1 MANIKQ
7 LMALGADTLRQLG
20 ADAGLTFPVGM
31 KTSQMA
37 MQLSQSAASGWMEQH
52 SDMGYGSSYDDD
64 NSAVLGGTSDM
75 LSDAANVARQIY
87 ESGFGTAFHNAMG
100 SGDLKHLSVL
110 ETYLGKLGASPQ
122 DVWMHMPKPSEL
134 DRNFSFGELKSYMQ
148 NTLPTHQDLMTPLA
162 GHYAGD
168 FMSEY
173 STPNGLVS
181 DVYDGLAGMYL
192 NRGAY
197 ADKSLYQS
205 DLNHVSSLLASQMG
219 GQFHEVAAVT
229 GMGGKASYMSI
240 LPQIGDPSIAR
251 HVAHPREGLTKSGFP
266 MSAAHTQVGS
276 SGQYSLVASLTG
288 RPETKG
294 PYSEEV
300 YGKVNDALKGL
311 AGSYKGGREVG
322 MAAFRTGFS
331 DEDLMMDAATKHI
344 SIEDARSGMANLD
357 SDDFRARGTFDSI
370 INNNYDQFES
380 EIRSTYDPAASARS
394 FASET
399 SGSTNFTMLPGSS
412 FTTDSDPTDYNAAR
426 SRREQAAY
434 ADFDAA
440 SAPNFEPAPEPKVK
454 YHRDIKQGTPEW
466 LAMRQNYDITGSTV
480 GSLLGSNKYTT
491 MQKRVAEMEGLY
503 PTSRETNNAFTQRMF
518 AKGHATEAAARPR
531 VEQEFGINI
540 EEVGAITN
548 SAYPDMMYS
557 PDGLIGEDALW
568 EHKNPERAGKFAD
581 LNAGD
586 HKDYYDQ
593 IQLGMHLSGRSRT
606 LFSQT
611 IGNQTKSEWFNA
623 DPDWFENNKERL
635 ASISGRR
642 EAVRDY
648 QAKNYEQ
655 FADDMQHAGDDKEA
669 KRILNRYRR
678 GAQNAAKGDNS
689 EFAPSNAEQY
699 QEAVVPSSST
709 GMSIAASGGL
719 SPMAQAVKDGLV
731 AAKEEEKSKGATGG
745 QQADADF
752 DDLGSPKGWNAA
764 SLRRSLADDENIAGG
779 GGRGNGGGGGKEPP
793 SPWDA
798 IGNGV
803 AGGSLSSAGSGIAT
817 ALSMNPWGRAAVVA
831 YGATQI
837 ADEVAGKVND
847 SLGAAEDAGV
857 SNPVQYA
864 SQMQGMEMMG
874 LSETQAA
881 NVTNRTHFA
890 YGSLLNGDA
899 SSSVGMITALRGL
912 INIGDIRQ
920 SQGDP
925 VALAAIIR
933 QRGQARGWGQAR
945 ISAALQSAGLG
956 GMGRTYGREDEQ
968 AQADA
973 VRDRGAYTNTDD
985 SVRDAKGLQA
995 SRMAAS
1001 PAYLAQREGFERGS
1015 TLIGGYRDSIDGV
1028 RKSAGDISFIE
1039 GQESGGRD
1047 YTADGEVLTSSSGAR
1062 GRMQVLPSTARNPGY
1077 GIKPSDG
1084 SLEDDA
1090 RVGREYYGKL
1100 VDVNHGDK
1108 RKAMAAY
1115 TDGQGTVDKAVK
1127 GFGADWLAH
1136 MPKQAQNRV
1145 SQYDAWSRTS
1155 NQSQTGADGFTRGG
1169 LSYGQTSA
1177 PTNINV
1183 QIDATI
1189 VGQTSKA
1196 TVQATGGQTTTVQ
1209 QNIGHGQNQRR

>member
-1 MANIKQ
+1 MADIKQ

-20 ADAGLTFPVGM
+20 ADAGLTFPAGM

-37 MQLSQSAASGWMEQH
+37 MQLSQSVASGWMEQH
-52 SDMGYGSSYDDD
+52 NDLGLGTGFDEDYGQ
-64 NSAVLGGTSDM
+64 VLGGTSDM

-87 ESGFGTAFHNAMG
+87 ESGFGTSFHNAMG
-100 SGDLKHLSVL
+100 SGDLKHISVL
-110 ETYLGKLGASPQ
+110 ETYLSKLGASPQ

-134 DRNFSFGELKSYMQ
+134 DRSHSFNELKSYMQ

-168 FMSEY
+168 FMAEY

-181 DVYDGLAGMYL
+181 DVYEGLAGMYL

-197 ADKSLYQS
+197 ADRSLYQS

-294 PYSEEV
+294 KYSEEV

-311 AGSYKGGREVG
+311 ASSYKGGNEVG

-331 DEDLMMDAATKHI
+331 DEDFMMDAVTKHI
-344 SIEDARSGMANLD
+344 GVEDARSGMANLD

-370 INNNYDQFES
+370 VNNNYDRFES
-380 EIRSTYDPAASARS
+380 EVRSTFDPAAGARTFGGDS
-394 FASET
+394 
-399 SGSTNFTMLPGSS
+399 SGVTDFTMLPGSG
-412 FTTDSDPTDYNAAR
+412 FTTETDPTNYNAAR
-426 SRREQAAY
+426 SRREQTAY
-434 ADFDAA
+434 AEFDAA

-454 YHRDIKQGTPEW
+454 IHRDIKQGTPEW
-466 LAMRQNYDITGSTV
+466 LAMRQKYDITGSTV
-480 GSLLGSNKYTT
+480 GSLLGSNEYTT

-503 PTSRETNNAFTQRMF
+503 STSREANNEFTQRMF
-518 AKGHATEAAARPR
+518 AKGHAAEAAARPR
-531 VEQEFGINI
+531 VEQQFGINI

-581 LNAGD
+581 LKAGE

-593 IQLGMHLSGRSRT
+593 IQLGMHLSGRNKT

-611 IGNQTKSEWFNA
+611 IGNETRSEWFNA
-623 DPDWFENNKERL
+623 DPDWFDNNKERL

-642 EAVRDY
+642 QAVRDY
-648 QAKNYEQ
+648 QAQNYEQ
-655 FADDMQHAGDDKEA
+655 FADDLQNAGDDKEA

-689 EFAPSNAEQY
+689 DFAPSNAEHY

-709 GMSIAASGGL
+709 GLSVGASGGL
-719 SPMAQAVKDGLV
+719 SPMAQAVKDGLI
-731 AAKEEEKSKGATGG
+731 AAKEEEKSKGAGVGG

-752 DDLGSPKGWNAA
+752 DDLGSPRGFSNQD
-764 SLRRSLADDENIAGG
+764 LQRNLAEDGSGG
-779 GGRGNGGGGGKEPP
+779 GGRRGNGGGGSGGRD
-793 SPWDA
+793 PWDSVA
-798 IGNGV
+798 GGI

-831 YGATQI
+831 YGAAQI
-837 ADEVAGKVND
+837 TDEVAGRIND

-874 LSETQAA
+874 LSESQAA
-881 NVTNRTHFA
+881 NVANRTHFA

-899 SSSVGMITALRGL
+899 SASVGMITALRGL
-912 INIGDIRQ
+912 VNISDIRQ
-920 SQGDP
+920 TQGDP

-945 ISAALQSAGLG
+945 ISAALQSAGLQ
-956 GMGRTYGREDEQ
+956 GMGRTYSRGDEQ
-968 AQADA
+968 EQADA
-973 VRDRGAYTNTDD
+973 VRDRGAWTSTDD
-985 SVRDAKGLQA
+985 SVRAAKGLQA
-995 SRMAAS
+995 SRSAS
-1001 PAYLAQREGFERGS
+1001 SPGYMAQREGFENGS
-1015 TLIGGYRDSIDGV
+1015 SLIGSYRDAIDGV

-1039 GQESGGRD
+1039 GEESGGRD
-1047 YTADGEVLTSSSGAR
+1047 YTPDGEVVTSSSGAR
-1062 GRMQVLPSTARNPGY
+1062 GRMQVLPSTARDPGY

-1100 VDVNHGDK
+1100 VGVNGGDK

-1115 TDGQGTVDKAVK
+1115 TDGQGTVDNAVK
-1127 GFGADWLAH
+1127 EHGADWLSF
-1136 MPKQAQNRV
+1136 MPKQAQDRV
-1145 SQYDAWSRTS
+1145 SKYDAWSRTS
-1155 NQSQTGADGFTRGG
+1155 GQSQTGADGFTRNG
-1169 LSYGQTSA
+1169 LSYGQSQGQ
-1177 PTNINV
+1177 TNINV
-1183 QIDATI
+1183 QIDAT
-1189 VGQTSKA
+1189 VNGQGSRA